1 MNRKYTFLIAVLI
14 TILIAVLIAPTMS
27 HQVYDEEAKCECAC
41 PCRRYRIMHPD
52 SETLH
57 KWLECYNRAPHACVD
72 PELEPP
78 TGSLSLLSHLEYDP
92 VERDQGS
99 CGNCWVWGGTG
110 VLEIALDV
118 QEGIKD
124 RLSIQY
130 LNSKYNGGTGSDWA
144 CCGGWLEY
152 LADFYASEGF
162 TIPWSNTN
170 AAWADGTQTCDD
182 GTTVP
187 WETIGTSPNYPI
199 TECTAESIPTHE
211 VGQTEAI
218 NNIKNVLAQ
227 DKAIWFG
234 FFLPTGDDW
243 DQFFDFWN
251 YESEDVI
258 FNPDYS
264 CGHVWDDSGGGH
276 AVLCVGYNDN
286 DPENAYWIMVNSW
299 GTAYGGR
306 PNGIFHLDM
315 DMNYNCCSYDGP
327 STHDSFYWETLNVT
341 FNVGGC
347 PDLQAEED
355 SYVRENEPNTNFG
368 DDWYLYVSNYTHFG
382 EEQDY
387 IKFDLSEIPSDS
399 TIVSATLSL
408 YCYYVDWIP
417 IYVEAHYCP
426 DNSWTE
432 MGITWNNKPSYDS
445 APTDTQYVSVED
457 TWYSW
462 NVSTDVQQAL
472 SNGYLTEVM
481 ISTDMSETGVEFYS
495 REYSATPYFG
505 PTLTI
510 CYESATS
517 GNIGGLKTTWKDAT
531 LVLGTS
537 QPYGPLLWGA
547 LIDDTIG
554 AISLAAALGAYG
566 NPDSAFDTEVADW
579 TGSGFSWKLD
589 SPSSVIAIGGTGVNL
604 VSYEYN
610 SYIHFTLGVTG
621 DYVELEVDADG
632 IDYIRLYFSPTRYVI
647 HYSDSSEVEYDSGEN
662 DFAEAYAYYDS
673 VNDKYV
679 FVVMGICAEGTI
691 GACKY
696 LATNIASFPT
706 DVANAQG
713 IILHW
718 HDANEDGIA
727 KGDEMTVIATYP

>member
-1 MNRKYTFLIAVLI
+1 MKTIFGLLIVVFISLS
-14 TILIAVLIAPTMS
+14 IAPAIS
-27 HQVYDEEAKCECAC
+27 SEVYFEQAKCNCTC
-41 PCRRYRIMHPD
+41 PCSQYPIMHPD
-52 SETLH
+52 SETLQE
-57 KWLECYNRAPHACVD
+57 WLECYNSAPPAYID
-72 PELEPP
+72 AEFEPP

-152 LADFYASEGF
+152 LANFYASEGF
-162 TIPWSNTN
+162 VIPWSNTN
-170 AAWADGTQTCDD
+170 AAWADGTQTCSD

-187 WETIGTSPNYPI
+187 WDTISTSPSYTI
-199 TECTAESIPTHE
+199 TGCSVESITTHD
-211 VGQTEAI
+211 VGSTTAI

-227 DKAIWFG
+227 DKAIWFA

-243 DQFFDFWN
+243 NQFFDFWN

-258 FNPDYS
+258 WNPDYS
-264 CGHVWDDSGGGH
+264 CGHVWDDGGGGH
-276 AVLCVGYNDN
+276 AVLCVGYNDD
-286 DPENAYWIMVNSW
+286 DPENSYWVMVNSW
-299 GTAYGGR
+299 GTTSGR

-315 DMNYNCCSYDGP
+315 DMNYDCCSYDGP
-327 STHDSFYWETLNVT
+327 STYDNFYWETLDVT
-341 FNVGGC
+341 FDVGEC
-347 PDLQAEED
+347 PSLHAEED

-368 DDWYLYVSNYTHFG
+368 DDWYLYVSNYTYFG
-382 EEQDY
+382 EEQVY
-387 IKFDLSEIPSDS
+387 MKFDLSEIPFDS
-399 TIVSATLSL
+399 TIVSATLAL
-408 YCYYVDWIP
+408 YCFYVDWIP
-417 IYVEAHYCP
+417 IYVEAHYCS

-432 MGITWNNKPSYDS
+432 MGITWNNKPSYDPT
-445 APTDTQYVSVED
+445 ATDTQYVSVED

-462 NVSTDVQQAL
+462 DISTDVQQAL
-472 SNGYLTEVM
+472 SSGYLTEVM
-481 ISTDMSETGVEFYS
+481 ISTDMFETGVEFYS
-495 REYSATPYFG
+495 REYSTTPYLG

-510 CYESATS
+510 CYESATPAK
-517 GNIGGLKTTWKDAT
+517 IGDLKTTWKDAT

-547 LIDDTIG
+547 LIDDTVG
-554 AISLAAALGAYG
+554 AISLAGALGAYG
-566 NPDSAFDTEVADW
+566 DPDSAFDAEVAEW
-579 TGSGFSWKLD
+579 GGASFSWKIG

-610 SYIHFTLGVTG
+610 SYVHFGLSVTA
-621 DYVELEVDADG
+621 DYVEFEVDAGG
-632 IDYIRLYFSPTRYVI
+632 IDYIRLYFSPSHYVI
-647 HYSDSSEVEYDSGEN
+647 HYSDDSEVQYDSEEN

-673 VNDKYV
+673 VNNKYV
-679 FVVMGICAEGTI
+679 FLVMGICAEGTI

-696 LATNIASFPT
+696 LATNLASFPT
-706 DVANAQG
+706 DVTNAQG

-718 HDANEDGIA
+718 HDANGDGIA